1 MHKPVVILDPGHGG
15 LTSFFYDLDNGVR
28 LDDTWDDVARLDPSE
43 KIYFS
48 TSAYRRWKSGEL
60 AVEPRFYF
68 ERNGRRITYGDP
80 GDVSPLDPRICE
92 KDLVLDVARS
102 VRREIDR
109 SLLVKA
115 TRDRDGYVAA
125 ASRVAYANRIRQK
138 HGRRTLVLSLHTASS
153 ADPARRGLRVGHTP
167 DTPVPWVEPFQ
178 EELSRYR
185 VRLRGD
191 FPVEAT
197 TLPHEPLDGL
207 EPPAVSVVLGFL
219 THLDDARRLLDRA
232 LRLELARSLAEAAVR
247 ALHTG
252 AGPERPF
259 AEPPE
264 PPVPLEPLEPLE
276 PPEPPVPPEPSMPA
290 PAMVSGT
297 A

>member
-48 TSAYRRWKSGEL
+48 PSAHRRWKSGEL

-102 VRREIDR
+102 IRREIDR
-109 SLLVKA
+109 SLVVKA
-115 TRDRDGYVAA
+115 TRNRDGYVAA

-153 ADPARRGLRVGHTP
+153 ADPARGGLRVGHTP
-167 DTPVPWVEPFQ
+167 DTPVRWVEPFQ

-185 VRLRGD
+185 VRLRED
-191 FPVEAT
+191 
-197 TLPHEPLDGL
+197 EPLDGL
-207 EPPAVSVVLGFL
+207 MPPAVSVVLGFL
-219 THLDDARRLLDRA
+219 TQLDDARRLLDRG

-247 ALHTG
+247 ALRTEPV
-252 AGPERPF
+252 PERPL
-259 AEPPE
+259 AEPS
-264 PPVPLEPLEPLE
+264 EPLKSPI
-276 PPEPPVPPEPSMPA
+276 PA
-290 PAMVSGT
+290 PAMV
-297 A
+297 